1 MSASLSVLVP
11 IEIDDAKLVSSTV
24 AETDYPVW
32 LPDTTYAIG
41 DRRISLMTHRVYES
55 LAAGNIGHD
64 PTVIDNRVGT
74 TLWWFDVG
82 ATNAWA
88 MLDGEVSTQT
98 VTASPLT
105 LVVRPGAINSAFV
118 AGIDAS
124 TLSIVVK
131 DRPGGSVVSQYASDL
146 EASLPADYYE
156 HFYDP
161 FKMQTD
167 FLATNIGVYNDCEVT
182 LTLERSGGTV
192 KCSVLAMG
200 DLRPLGA
207 TQYGA
212 KAKPKSF
219 SYIKTDEY
227 GNNVIKRRKKARDM
241 SATAF
246 VALSEANSVLDTI
259 SELLDVP
266 CVWIGTDL
274 PEYTGLRTY
283 GLGSAELSY
292 DHPQDAILNLTVQG
306 II

>member
-11 IEIDDAKLVSSTV
+11 IEIDDTKLVSSTV
-24 AETDYPVW
+24 AETDHPVW
-32 LPDTTYAIG
+32 LPDATYAIG
-41 DRRISLMTHRVYES
+41 DRRISLVTHRVYES

-64 PTVIDNRVGT
+64 PTDIDNRVGT

-82 ATNAWA
+82 ATNKWA

-98 VTASPLT
+98 VAASPLT
-105 LVVRPGAINSAFV
+105 VILRPGAINSAFL
-118 AGIDAS
+118 AGLDAS
-124 TLSIVVK
+124 ALSIVVK
-131 DRPGGSVVSQYASDL
+131 DRPGGNVIYQYAGDL

-167 FLATNIGVYNDCEVT
+167 FLATEIGAYNDCEVT
-182 LTLERSGGTV
+182 FTLERFGGTV
-192 KCSVLAMG
+192 KCGVLAIG
-200 DLRPLGA
+200 DLRPLGQ

-219 SYIKTDEY
+219 SYIKVDEY
-227 GNNVIKRRKKARDM
+227 GNNTIRRRKKAQDM
-241 SATAF
+241 TATAF

-306 II
+306 LI